1 MVHHPVSAWMS
12 TGTKRSTSTR
22 TTSGTLSTRLHM
34 FDWLS
39 QPAKPRPTSNKDHD
53 NHDDHDDS
61 HSPNRNPFKEAEDF
75 VSHWFQGF
83 QGIASTSHEPVLR
96 HPEHEEDPVVDHV
109 VVSTA
114 SPSSHSTTTTAQEG
128 AATTGIT
135 AAAVGAEV
143 SSTDDQKKDRGVEE
157 GALGTLSPT
166 HRVAAT
172 DAVAAAPDVKIHSG
186 HVAWFDANKG
196 YGFLLVDDDNDNK
209 EEENQGGA
217 GNGVKEDIFVHF
229 SAISTNSQQAIDDN
243 DDDSTKEHDG
253 TQGGGLWLFRKLLRN
268 EPVEFQLITTAGGRK
283 KAVHVT
289 GPHGAPVQYIQQQM
303 IRRTTTID
311 DPADATHHHKNNN
324 INIDNHPQE

>member
-1 MVHHPVSAWMS
+1 
-12 TGTKRSTSTR
+12 
-22 TTSGTLSTRLHM
+22 M

-53 NHDDHDDS
+53 NHDNHDDS
-61 HSPNRNPFKEAEDF
+61 HSPNKNPFKEAEDF
-75 VSHWFQGF
+75 VSQWFQGL
-83 QGIASTSHEPVLR
+83 ASASSHHEPVLR
-96 HPEHEEDPVVDHV
+96 HPEHEEDQVDDV

-114 SPSSHSTTTTAQEG
+114 SPSSHSTTTMAQEG

-143 SSTDDQKKDRGVEE
+143 SSTDDQTKDRGVEE
-157 GALGTLSPT
+157 GALGASSPT

-172 DAVAAAPDVKIHSG
+172 DDVAAAPDVKIHSG

-196 YGFLLVDDDNDNK
+196 YGFLLVNDDNK
-209 EEENQGGA
+209 EEEEENQGGA
-217 GNGVKEDIFVHF
+217 GNGVKEDIFVHY
-229 SAISTNSQQAIDDN
+229 SAISTSSQHAMDGDN
-243 DDDSTKEHDG
+243 NDHDSTKEHDG
-253 TQGGGLWLFRKLLRN
+253 TKGGGLLMFRKLLQN

-303 IRRTTTID
+303 IRRTTTIE
-311 DPADATHHHKNNN
+311 DPADATHH
-324 INIDNHPQE
+324 Q